1 MSEEEKAA
9 APEPDAP
16 APAAAGGEEDNA
28 PEEENQAHFEPVVSS
43 GNKLKMSLFQ
53 ISSSLRRSS

>member
-1 MSEEEKAA
+1 MSEEEKAV

-43 GNKLKMSLFQ
+43 NELKMSLFQ
-53 ISSSLRRSS
+53 ISSFLGRSS